1 MPTQGISQNNTKII
15 FLSHDTKIMLNSVK
29 ARPKYSKVEL
39 SMNRSILTVF
49 VGQLII
55 CIFSSLYYCIWYE
68 LHRYE
73 LPYLLIDTTGFT
85 DNSFVYNIFV
95 RFGAWLIL
103 FQNFVPISLLVTL
116 EMVKFIQ
123 GTMISKDEKL
133 KHQESNTYVNVQTSN
148 LNEELG
154 QIEYVFSDK
163 TGTLTCNIMEFKCF
177 SVRGVSYGEI
187 RDMSESEVN
196 KLAKVTNVD
205 FKDRSLFN
213 DLEKGK
219 NGQREALM

>member
-1 MPTQGISQNNTKII
+1 
-15 FLSHDTKIMLNSVK
+15 MLNSVK

-49 VGQLII
+49 IGQLLI
-55 CIFSSLYYCIWYE
+55 CLFSALYYAIWYE
-68 LHRYE
+68 IERYD
-73 LPYLLIDTTGFT
+73 LPYLIIDLSGFD
-85 DNSFVYNIFV
+85 DNSFVYNFFI
-95 RFGAWLIL
+95 RFGSWLII

-123 GTMISKDEKL
+123 GTVISKDEKL
-133 KHQESNTYVNVQTSN
+133 KHEASGTYVSVQTSN

-177 SVRGVSYGEI
+177 SVGGKSYGDNKNMNEAEI
-187 RDMSESEVN
+187 A
-196 KLAKVTNVD
+196 KLPIVSNVD
-205 FKDRSLFN
+205 FKDRSLFE

-219 NGQREALM
+219 HGQREALM